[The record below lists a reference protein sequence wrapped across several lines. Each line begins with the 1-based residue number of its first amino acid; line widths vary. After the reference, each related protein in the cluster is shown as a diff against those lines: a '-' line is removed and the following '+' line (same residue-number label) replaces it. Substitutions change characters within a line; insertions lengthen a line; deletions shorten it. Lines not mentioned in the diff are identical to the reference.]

1 VAWVARQLRTIQSS
15 LNEDAYIPVGYWW
28 ILALSII
35 TPIILIGVTAFNIY
49 NEITNPYEGYPASG
63 LLILGGGACV
73 LVIGIAF
80 IFQSLR
86 WRRSREE
93 VTR

>member
-1 VAWVARQLRTIQSS
+1 VVRQLRNIQSS
-15 LNEDAYIPVGYWW
+15 LNENSYIPVGYWW

-49 NEITNPYEGYPASG
+49 NEFANPYGGYPASG
-63 LLILGGGACV
+63 LLVLGGGACV
-73 LVIGIAF
+73 LVIVLSF
-80 IFQSLR
+80 IFQALR
-86 WRRSREE
+86 WRSNREE